1 LPLAPWLL
9 PDHIHNGV
17 HMQSSTSLI
26 DRLRARFPSRRET
39 VQVLG
44 VVLFVVFGWAIRGFL
59 FKIPSFTLYFGLGA
73 NLAILSYMLAF
84 ALLESIIVTG
94 SLVLL
99 SVLLPARW
107 LRDGFDYKGFII
119 VLVAAVSMILFENYY
134 KADFFKDILAGATY
148 PFPPFIWGTI
158 GAVLLL
164 AALLWLAHAQPQF
177 RKYALFVV
185 EQLSLFTYIY
195 VPLGLI
201 GLAVVLIR
209 NFP

>member
-1 LPLAPWLL
+1 M
-9 PDHIHNGV
+9 H
-17 HMQSSTSLI
+17 SSSSLI
-26 DRLRARFPSRRET
+26 DRLCARFPARPEVVR
-39 VQVLG
+39 VLG
-44 VVLFVVFGWAIRGFL
+44 VVLFAVFGWTIRGFL
-59 FKIPSFTLYFGLGA
+59 YKIPSFTLYFGLGA

-94 SLVLL
+94 ILVLL
-99 SVLLPARW
+99 SALLPARW

-119 VLVAAVSMILFENYY
+119 VLVAAAAMILFENYY

-148 PFPPFIWGTI
+148 PFPPFAQGAI

-164 AALLWLAHAQPQF
+164 AALLWLAHVQPRF
-177 RKYALFVV
+177 RKYVLFVV

-201 GLAVVLIR
+201 GLAVVIIR
-209 NFP
+209 NLP